1 MANKLKLTRNQLA
14 QFLSDH
20 ESIKQ
25 FEALFSIVD
34 ALAPDFVNE
43 VFIAAENAGSRATQA
58 LDALQRLS
66 NALELL
72 ALAPQKEQDVTL
84 ALDYLDMRGNA
95 PHVTLPRRLA
105 WNDGDGTLDIGMGYD
120 GVVQQVGLETYYR
133 IKASAAISDGDL
145 VQFDGAVG
153 ASGVIKGKPTTAGLT
168 EGLRVLGVATM
179 DIPNNDF
186 GYVTA
191 FGLVRGINTTGTPV
205 GEVWADGDILYYNP
219 ALVGKMTHARPVAP
233 NEVVIVA
240 AVISAGSGGSGSLFI
255 RPTFY
260 PKLIELSDV
269 YAPAATDRQPLR
281 YNTAT
286 ARWESA
292 SDLYLNEI
300 VMDKTAGRAIKIDH
314 AAPNYG
320 WNDWLGEIVTRGVG
334 ATDPGWALYR
344 NGIYAYQFAVNDEC
358 WQNFHVLHDY
368 APGTDLYIHAHWSHN
383 AAAVTLGSIT
393 WTFEITYAK
402 GHNQAAF
409 PATKTISIT
418 QNASTTQYQ
427 HMLAEVQFTNAGGDA
442 THIDRALI
450 EVDGII
456 MVRCYLSA
464 NSMNGG
470 AVPFLHFIDIHYQS
484 TGITT
489 KNKAP
494 NFYA

>member
-1 MANKLKLTRNQLA
+1 MADGQLKLTRAQLA
-14 QFLSDH
+14 AFLKDH
-20 ESIKQ
+20 QAIKQ
-25 FEALFSIVD
+25 FEQLFKIID
-34 ALAPDFVNE
+34 ALAPDLLTF
-43 VFIAAENAGSRATQA
+43 
-58 LDALQRLS
+58 
-66 NALELL
+66 LELL
-72 ALAPQKEQDVTL
+72 ITNPATTAHTALT
-84 ALDYLDMRGNA
+84 LDYLDMRANA

-105 WNDGDGTLDIGMGYD
+105 WNDADGTLDIGMGYD

-133 IKASAAISDGDL
+133 IKASAAISNGDL
-145 VQFDGAVG
+145 VMFDGAVG
-153 ASGVIKGKPTTAGLT
+153 ASGVIKGRPSAVGLT
-168 EGLRVLGVATM
+168 EGLRIVGVATM
-179 DIPNNDF
+179 DISNNDF
-186 GYVTA
+186 GYVTS
-191 FGLVRGINTTGTPV
+191 FGLVHGIDATGTPV
-205 GEVWADGDILYYNP
+205 GEMWADGDILYYNP
-219 ALVGKMTHARPVAP
+219 AVVGRMTNVRPTSP

-240 AVISAGSGGSGSLFI
+240 AVVNAGPGGSGSLFV
-255 RPTFY
+255 RTSFY
-260 PKLIELSDV
+260 PKLFELSDV
-269 YAPAATDRQPLR
+269 HAPTPTKYQPLR
-281 YNTAT
+281 WNGSTL
-286 ARWESA
+286 RWEAA

-300 VMDKTAGRAIKIDH
+300 VMDKTAGRGIKIDH

-320 WNDWLGEIVTRGVG
+320 WNDLLGEVVTRGVG

-383 AAAVTLGSIT
+383 AAAVTLGSVT

-409 PATKTISIT
+409 PATKTISVT
-418 QNASTTQYQ
+418 QNASTTQYR
-427 HMLAEVQFTNAGGDA
+427 HMIAEVQFTNAGGDA
-442 THIDRALI
+442 THIDRALL
-450 EVDGII
+450 EVDGVI

-484 TGITT
+484 TGTAT